1 MATQEIDRDVD
12 RTFPSNLA
20 FMSTCR
26 EELRRVLSAIAYRVP
41 RIGYCQGMNFIAG
54 LLQPPPSHC
63 LTKREA
69 EAVETEDERHG
80 GDVRAWVCAGMLLL
94 LLEEEDAFWA
104 MLTFV
109 DKLVPAYF
117 VRDLIGNRTDERVLD
132 SLLKVQLP
140 VSSVWTVRALEHLPQ
155 VVAEA
160 MQTMGVSVAML
171 VSDSSAAH
179 DMEQCRALY
188 GAAQCSTVPAA
199 Q

>member
-1 MATQEIDRDVD
+1 M
-12 RTFPSNLA
+12 
-20 FMSTCR
+20 
-26 EELRRVLSAIAYRVP
+26 
-41 RIGYCQGMNFIAG
+41 
-54 LLQPPPSHC
+54 
-63 LTKREA
+63 
-69 EAVETEDERHG
+69 
-80 GDVRAWVCAGMLLL
+80 CAGMLLL
-94 LLEEEDAFWA
+94 LLEEEDAYWA

-132 SLLKVQLP
+132 ALLKVQLP
-140 VSSVWTVRALEHLPQ
+140 VSSAWTIRALEHLLLCQ